1 MFKFASNWGECEEVW
16 TLNKHERSGLWE
28 VHEWLQ
34 RSLWMS
40 SDLWGSMRV
49 YEWRIEQFR
58 KFVNE
63 CEKTWTIW
71 KGMWLM
77 WPTMRDCEWQVN
89 MSDCE
94 IFDQS
99 LQVICEQKWGM
110 ICEWKPGMIWEWR
123 AICEWQTS
131 RSELCIFNKINYVH
145 SMSDN
150 VSSFVS
156 PNQF

>member
-1 MFKFASNWGECEEVW
+1 MGWMWRSVNIEQTWAIWIMGGSWVITKEPVNVKWSMRE
-16 TLNKHERSGLWE
+16 HEGLW
-28 VHEWLQ
+28 VK
-34 RSLWMS
+34 
-40 SDLWGSMRV
+40 DC
-49 YEWRIEQFR
+49 EQFR

-63 CEKTWTIW
+63 CEKTRTIW

-110 ICEWKPGMIWEWR
+110 IYEWKPGMIWEWR